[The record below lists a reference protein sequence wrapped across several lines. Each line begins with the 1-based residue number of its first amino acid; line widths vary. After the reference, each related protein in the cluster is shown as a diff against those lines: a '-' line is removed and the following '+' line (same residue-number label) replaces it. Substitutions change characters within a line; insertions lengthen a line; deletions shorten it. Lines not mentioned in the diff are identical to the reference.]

1 MFNREGTTVLVDS
14 TVPDN
19 ISPVAYCP
27 DNSWQQWLVLNFRT
41 RKDCLVDGKRCLA
54 STTLQT
60 SISHTRSIWTP
71 IHSQEGL
78 GQTGSSVSVPRR
90 FPKLKRTWFE
100 SSTRLKYRSKKKLKN
115 PQERPCLLH
124 YILPIPWS
132 SSGLPAH
139 RFFGS
144 RKGLIPHVYRSLPE
158 KLSLALVPRPMLC
171 MIVRLILG
179 TEQSW
184 KVPICDTE
192 STCTRS
198 RI

>member
-90 FPKLKRTWFE
+90 FL
-100 SSTRLKYRSKKKLKN
+100 RLRE
-115 PQERPCLLH
+115 P
-124 YILPIPWS
+124 
-132 SSGLPAH
+132 
-139 RFFGS
+139 GS
-144 RKGLIPHVYRSLPE
+144 RVARDWSTGQKKNKKIRRNGHVCCTTYSLFLEVLRDFRPIASLDPE
-158 KLSLALVPRPMLC
+158 KVYLTAFSILSPMFTGAC
-171 MIVRLILG
+171 
-179 TEQSW
+179 Q
-184 KVPICDTE
+184 
-192 STCTRS
+192 RS
-198 RI
+198 